1 MRLRPGVL
9 CILPLLA
16 ASLVRA
22 ENDFTVYELLAPD
35 THKFAI
41 IYDVATSV
49 EGAKFYLNPIRR
61 GSKASDERV
70 LDLATNKPLKFA
82 TVDAKAAR
90 ESGLRGTVPD
100 DSLFL
105 KVYLAAPVAK
115 NGQARIRI
123 YKTYED
129 APSFYAQGDRI
140 IFDRPLGIKRN
151 VVVLPAGYELIE
163 STVPSIVSIQ
173 PDGRVRISMLNDR
186 DDQLPVKIT
195 GRKLK

>member
-1 MRLRPGVL
+1 MNPRLRFLVAALIVSG
-9 CILPLLA
+9 LA
-16 ASLVRA
+16 RA
-22 ENDFTVYELLAPD
+22 EEDFTVYELLAPE

-41 IYDVATSV
+41 IYDVATSE

-70 LDLATNKPLKFA
+70 IDLATGKPLKFE

-90 ESGLRGTVPD
+90 EGGLRGNVPD

-105 KVYLAAPVAK
+105 KVYLAAPIPK

-129 APSFYAQGDRI
+129 APSYYAQGDRI
-140 IFDRPLGIKRN
+140 VFDRPLGIKRN
-151 VVVLPAGYELIE
+151 VVVLPAGYELIG
-163 STVPSIVSIQ
+163 STVPSIVSVQ
-173 PDGRVRISMLNDR
+173 ADGRVRVSMLNDR
-186 DDQLPVKIT
+186 DDQLTVKIT
-195 GRKLK
+195 GRKLP